1 MTYPVLS
8 VKNLKIGKF
17 FRKANSSYSNLGVN
31 EVLKV
36 CWSDSSLR
44 KEVTSAKNSILKKS
58 DLSDFVRSRQ
68 P

>member
-8 VKNLKIGKF
+8 VKNLKIGRF
-17 FRKANSSYSNLGVN
+17 FRKANSCYSNLGVN

-44 KEVTSAKNSILKKS
+44 NEVTSAKTR
-58 DLSDFVRSRQ
+58 F
-68 P
+68 